1 MYDIAIIGAGVIGCS
16 IARELSRYELNTII
30 IEKNNDVAAGTT
42 KANSAIV
49 HAGYD
54 APVDSLKGKL
64 NVRGNEMYYEVCSE
78 LNVPFKR
85 IGSYVI
91 ALNDEDMKTIRS
103 LYENGTKLGINDMK
117 IIDGDE
123 VRKNEPNLNDNIIGA
138 LYAPSAGIVESWEL
152 AIANAENAMDNG
164 VELKLNFLVSNIEK
178 EENIFKI
185 SDGNEVIE
193 SEMVINVAGVF
204 ADDIYNLVADSHF
217 EIHPRKGQYYLLD
230 KKVKDMVK
238 HIIFQCP
245 TKLGKGVVVT
255 PTVDENILLGPT
267 SENLDISEKNNVST
281 TFEGLNFVR
290 EKVLNTTSKVMYKD
304 VITSFAGLRAEPSTG
319 DFIIEE
325 SDQVEKFINVA
336 GIKSP
341 GLSSAPAIAEYVVIL
356 VKNSLGEIKENLTFN
371 PIRRKRV
378 KFNELSDTQKNELIK
393 ENPKY
398 GNIVCRCETITEA
411 EIVDA
416 IHRNA
421 GGNSINGI
429 KRRCRP
435 GAGRCQGGF
444 CGPKVLEIL
453 SRELNI
459 SPEEVVLENIG
470 SEILTGRTKE
480 NF

>member
-1 MYDIAIIGAGVIGCS
+1 MYDIAIVGAGVIGCS
-16 IARELSRYELNTII
+16 IARELSRYELNTVIL
-30 IEKNNDVAAGTT
+30 EKNNDVATGTT

-54 APVDSLKGKL
+54 APADSLKGKF
-64 NVRGNEMYYEVCSE
+64 NVRGNEMYSKVCDE

-91 ALNDEDMKTIRS
+91 AVDNDEMETIKE
-103 LYENGTKLGINDMK
+103 LYENGIKLGINDMK

-123 VRKNEPNLNDNIIGA
+123 VRRNEPNLNDKIIGA
-138 LYAPSAGIVESWEL
+138 LYAPSAGIVETWEL
-152 AIANAENAMDNG
+152 AIAYAENAIDNG
-164 VELKLNFLVSNIEK
+164 AELKLNFSVNNIKK
-178 EENIFKI
+178 ENDIFMI
-185 SDGNEVIE
+185 SDGKETVKAKII
-193 SEMVINVAGVF
+193 INAAGVY
-204 ADDIYNLVADSHF
+204 ADSIYNLIADSHF
-217 EIHPRKGQYYLLD
+217 SIHPRKGQYYLLD
-230 KKVKDMVK
+230 KTAKDLVN
-238 HIIFQCP
+238 HVIFQCP
-245 TKLGKGVVVT
+245 TNLGKGVLVT

-267 SENLDISEKNNVST
+267 SENLDIDSKEDLDT
-281 TFEGLNFVR
+281 TFKGLSFIR
-290 EKVLNTTSKVMYKD
+290 EKVLKTTSKVMYKD

-325 SDQVEKFINVA
+325 SDQVQKFINVA

-341 GLSSAPAIAEYVVIL
+341 GLSSAPAIAEYVVEL
-356 VKNSLGEIKENLTFN
+356 VGNSLGKIEKNMSFN
-371 PIRRKRV
+371 PIRKKRI
-378 KFNELSDTQKNELIK
+378 KFNELSDIEKNELIK
-393 ENPKY
+393 ENPQY
-398 GNIVCRCETITEA
+398 GNVVCRCESITEA

-421 GGNSINGI
+421 GGHTVNAI

-459 SPEEVVLENIG
+459 DLEEVVLENIG

-480 NF
+480 EI